1 MPIIQGATTK
11 EDEFEPGKRL
21 CDEDLNR
28 LEDTIQIMSV
38 MKESGLNEE
47 VTSIDISNKNEY
59 IIYLEEEQK
68 TVHIGDSSNL
78 NNKILYIL
86 AILEAEKGKKGDIY
100 VNGDLNNKFQP
111 YFRESVTV

>member
-1 MPIIQGATTK
+1 MPNTVEIKVTERVAQYAVDYMGQYAIIQGATTK
-11 EDEFEPGKRL
+11 EDEFKPGKRL

-59 IIYLEEEQK
+59 IIYLADEKKKIQK
-68 TVHIGDSSNL
+68 ETYL
-78 NNKILYIL
+78 
-86 AILEAEKGKKGDIY
+86 
-100 VNGDLNNKFQP
+100 
-111 YFRESVTV
+111 